1 VKPVATLGTVNANNI
16 YSQVWTN
23 LYAIVNTISDPAS
36 RGVQWIYAAFPQE
49 VKHTASVYPAII
61 IDSPNALGKNV
72 TFTHVNRY
80 YEFDIPISIYATR
93 MDTCDG
99 LASTVLSTL
108 NNNRG
113 SLEANGMQM
122 FNPESSPTFHSMV
135 ANQMVHEKR
144 INIKVVSYV

>member
-1 VKPVATLGTVNANNI
+1 MATLGTVNANNVF
-16 YSQVWTN
+16 SQVWNN

-36 RGVQWIYAAFPQE
+36 RGEQWIYAAFPQE
-49 VKHTASVYPAII
+49 TKHTANVYPAII
-61 IDSPNALGKNV
+61 IESPNAIGKNV

-80 YEFDIPISIYATR
+80 YEWDVPISIFATR

-99 LASTVLSTL
+99 LASTVVSTL

-122 FNPESSPTFHSMV
+122 FNIESSPIFHSLI
-135 ANQMVHEKR
+135 ASQIVHEKR
-144 INIKVVSYV
+144 INVKIVGYV